1 MKYFYKAVMAILSL
15 ALFPVFVFL
24 PLIRLK
30 FSGSIGTMINKVL
43 GQELPKNLSL
53 YKIIEVLNKVK
64 AEYPSLS
71 SSKLWENESIASIK
85 TPLIIFAVLIAVALI
100 MGILIF
106 IFGVFTRKK
115 LLTAL
120 FSAIGLACSIA
131 MNPVFEMIAKPFM
144 SGKISLGSLLGIS
157 LANILG
163 SVSYLALSAVYFV
176 FLLLFGVMTAFTI
189 AIKVVEYNSGK

>member
-1 MKYFYKAVMAILSL
+1 M
-15 ALFPVFVFL
+15 
-24 PLIRLK
+24 
-30 FSGSIGTMINKVL
+30 
-43 GQELPKNLSL
+43 
-53 YKIIEVLNKVK
+53 
-64 AEYPSLS
+64 S